1 MPKTGVDNLPMNNEF
16 KINKYLRVF
25 NPVFIS
31 WILILL
37 LPLILILRDAFL
49 ISYIELVSRLVF
61 PTMYECS
68 TLGGI
73 GIFAGFISY
82 FLALVMFVFYFMAL
96 KSKTQNKYITV
107 SILGVFSTIVWF
119 SWGALL
125 FILCGI
131 RAH

>member
-1 MPKTGVDNLPMNNEF
+1 MPKTGVDNLPINNEF

-82 FLALVMFVFYFMAL
+82 FLALVMFVFYFMTL